1 MVLDDVLLV
10 IAKPERVMIVSMS
23 ESASQSSGIRAR
35 FIGWVVAP
43 TLIVILL
50 VLFVGILALFLAAR
64 QADEASAGREARI
77 ADGSVRSAIEDLVDG
92 QANVAGWPAVAS
104 QPAGPAHGLGPPVH
118 STAAWHRA
126 ASDHRTVYVLGSN
139 DVPVHA
145 IPPDHQTGDAFA
157 AVGKDVL
164 PLVRLLRKR
173 ADPAASEPVTTSLSS
188 DSSAVGA
195 RVAAD
200 LPHLGGILLV
210 GGELTA
216 ISVVI
221 LRAQH
226 TAGGMPGDV
235 LVDMKRLGAADLATL
250 LRRVPLDGVRFSSA
264 RDVRPNERALVLQD
278 PLGHP
283 AGWIMWQSEHPG
295 RRILRLLV
303 PMALV
308 LAVVASAATALL
320 LRSFWMIS
328 VAQAH
333 SAHELRDNEANAR
346 HVAEHDSLTGLP
358 NRTLFDRRLQACVSP
373 GVGAGH
379 AGLFMIDLDRFK
391 QVNDMLGHQAGDA
404 LLRAFGQRLR
414 EAFRPMDMV
423 ARLGGDEFAVLVEV
437 LDGPEQVEGICDRLF
452 ESMAVPFRINGTE
465 TYVGISIGVALEAG
479 LDGSTV
485 QDLHRRADI
494 ALYQAKAN
502 GRNCRCCFSA
512 DLDRKLRR
520 RTMLEDELRQALL
533 TRNGLFVCYQPQ
545 VSVGSCRI
553 IGFEALARWRRKDG
567 ELVPAQEFVAIAEET
582 GLIRQLGAFVLSDAL
597 SLARRRPDLF
607 LSVNLSPVQL
617 QTPGFAQTVARMVQA
632 VGVSPQ
638 QIELEI
644 TEGVVLGNDEVTQS
658 TLDQLRQSGFR
669 IALDDFGVGYSSLSY
684 LRRLHV
690 DKIKIDRSFV
700 ENIASDSEALA
711 LAACIVILGQAIGV
725 PVTAEG
731 IETAEQMRLMSTA
744 GCSGL
749 QGYLFSRPVCGPEL
763 DALLAETA
771 VQAAATEAV
780 VIQPAF

>member
-1 MVLDDVLLV
+1 
-10 IAKPERVMIVSMS
+10 
-23 ESASQSSGIRAR
+23 
-35 FIGWVVAP
+35 
-43 TLIVILL
+43 
-50 VLFVGILALFLAAR
+50 
-64 QADEASAGREARI
+64 
-77 ADGSVRSAIEDLVDG
+77 
-92 QANVAGWPAVAS
+92 
-104 QPAGPAHGLGPPVH
+104 
-118 STAAWHRA
+118 
-126 ASDHRTVYVLGSN
+126 
-139 DVPVHA
+139 
-145 IPPDHQTGDAFA
+145 
-157 AVGKDVL
+157 
-164 PLVRLLRKR
+164 
-173 ADPAASEPVTTSLSS
+173 
-188 DSSAVGA
+188 
-195 RVAAD
+195 
-200 LPHLGGILLV
+200 
-210 GGELTA
+210 
-216 ISVVI
+216 
-221 LRAQH
+221 
-226 TAGGMPGDV
+226 
-235 LVDMKRLGAADLATL
+235 MKRLDAAGLAAL
-250 LRRVPLDGVRFSSA
+250 FRPVPLDGVRFAPA
-264 RDVRPNERALVLQD
+264 RDVRPDERALLLHD

-295 RRILRLLV
+295 RRILCLLL

-308 LAVVASAATALL
+308 LAAVASVAVALL
-320 LRSFWMIS
+320 LRSFWRLS

-346 HVAEHDSLTGLP
+346 HMAEHDSLTGLP
-358 NRTLFDRRLQACVSP
+358 NRALFDRRLQACVSP
-373 GVGAGH
+373 GVGGDAGAGH

-423 ARLGGDEFAVLVEV
+423 ARLGGDEFAVLVDV
-437 LDGPEQVEGICDRLF
+437 LDGPEQIEGICDRLF
-452 ESMAVPFRINGTE
+452 EAMAVPFRINGSE
-465 TYVGISIGVALEAG
+465 THVGISIGVALEAG

-545 VSVGSCRI
+545 VSVDTCRI
-553 IGFEALARWRRKDG
+553 IGFEALARWRRTDG

-632 VGVSPQ
+632 VGVDPQ

-644 TEGVVLGNDEVTQS
+644 TEGVLLGNDEVTQG

-700 ENIASDSEALA
+700 ENIVSDPEALA
-711 LAACIVILGQAIGV
+711 LAACIVIIGQAIGV
-725 PVTAEG
+725 TVTAEG

-749 QGYLFSRPVCGPEL
+749 QGYLFSRPVCGQEL

-771 VQAAATEAV
+771 AQAAATQVA
-780 VIQPAF
+780 VIQPAL

>member
-1 MVLDDVLLV
+1 
-10 IAKPERVMIVSMS
+10 MIVSMS
-23 ESASQSSGIRAR
+23 ESASQLSGVRAR
-35 FIGWVVAP
+35 FIGRAVAP
-43 TLIVILL
+43 TLIVILF
-50 VLFVGILALFLAAR
+50 VLATGSLALFLAAR
-64 QADEASAGREARI
+64 QADEASAGLQARI

-92 QANVAGWPAVAS
+92 QASVAGWPAVAS
-104 QPAGPAHGLGPPVH
+104 ELAGSARGPGPPDR
-118 STAAWHRA
+118 SAAASHRA
-126 ASDHRTVYVLGSN
+126 APDHRTVYVLGDN
-139 DVPVHA
+139 DEPVHA
-145 IPPDHQTGDAFA
+145 GLPEHKAADGFA
-157 AVGKDVL
+157 AVNSDVL
-164 PLVRLLRKR
+164 PLVRLLRNR
-173 ADPAASEPVTTSLSS
+173 AGPAADPHV
-188 DSSAVGA
+188 
-195 RVAAD
+195 VAD
-200 LPHLGGILLV
+200 RMHLGGILLV
-210 GGELTA
+210 GGEPA
-216 ISVVI
+216 AVSVVI

-226 TAGGMPGDV
+226 PAGGTPGDV
-235 LVDMKRLGAADLATL
+235 LVDMKRLDAADLAAL
-250 LRRVPLDGVRFSSA
+250 LRRVPLDGVRFSPA
-264 RDVRPNERALVLQD
+264 RDVRPNERALVLHD
-278 PLGHP
+278 PLGRP

-308 LAVVASAATALL
+308 LVVVAAAATVLL
-320 LRSFWMIS
+320 LRSFWRIS

-358 NRTLFDRRLQACVSP
+358 NRILFDRRLQACVSP

-423 ARLGGDEFAVLVEV
+423 ARLGGDEFAVLVDV
-437 LDGPEQVEGICDRLF
+437 LDGPEQVDGICDRLF
-452 ESMAVPFRINGTE
+452 EAMAVPFRINGSE
-465 TYVGISIGVALEAG
+465 THVGISIGVALEAG
-479 LDGSTV
+479 PDGSTV

-545 VSVGSCRI
+545 VSVGSCHI
-553 IGFEALARWRRKDG
+553 VGFEALARWRRTDG
-567 ELVPAQEFVAIAEET
+567 ELVPAQEFVTIAEET

-632 VGVSPQ
+632 VGISPQ

-644 TEGVVLGNDEVTQS
+644 TEGVLLGNDEVTQS
-658 TLDQLRQSGFR
+658 ALEQLRQSGFR

-690 DKIKIDRSFV
+690 DKIKIDRSFM
-700 ENIASDSEALA
+700 ENIASDPEALA

-725 PVTAEG
+725 TVTAEG

-749 QGYLFSRPVCGPEL
+749 QGYLFSRPVCGQEL
-763 DALLAETA
+763 DALLAGATLA
-771 VQAAATEAV
+771 GAAQAGTTQADTDQAGMV
-780 VIQPAF
+780 QPAL